1 MSLLV
6 GCSIMGVERNKDLE
20 NSISSI
26 VEDKNN
32 SVLDIKTLT
41 TFDWDKAFLFTPY
54 SSQEWIEEEIG
65 TNFEDPSNL
74 SMRDDIYLL
83 VFLQGDK
90 VVQYVEMDRQGA
102 DFSIEEKGYLTP
114 SEDVI
119 NIKRY

>member
-1 MSLLV
+1 
-6 GCSIMGVERNKDLE
+6 MGVERNKDLE